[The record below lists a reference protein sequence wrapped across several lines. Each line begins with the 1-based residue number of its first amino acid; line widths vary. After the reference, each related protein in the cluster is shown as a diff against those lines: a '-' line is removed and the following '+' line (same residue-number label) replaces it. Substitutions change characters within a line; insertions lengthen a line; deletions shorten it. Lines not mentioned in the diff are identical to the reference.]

1 MTNLSP
7 ASKSHWLTRER
18 LLIGAPFLAGLL
30 IAAAI
35 AWLLVRPAVQRVQA
49 LDERRVQ
56 LEQLKRGLPALDQR
70 IKLASDNL
78 RQAEQKQILLVGL
91 IAGSSTVQTFLALLD
106 QQAQAS
112 GVTIQRYEPLP
123 EPVSPPARAS
133 QGGQRDKEASDQKPQ
148 DPLVELGYQ
157 RSAVALQVS
166 GPYQGLQEFMRRME
180 GLQLLVKS
188 SDLALDAVAI
198 KDRDNPQQS
207 VARTELSLELSF
219 YDLKPEQPKQA
230 DDMPEEQAPS

>member
-1 MTNLSP
+1 M
-7 ASKSHWLTRER
+7 
-18 LLIGAPFLAGLL
+18 
-30 IAAAI
+30 
-35 AWLLVRPAVQRVQA
+35 
-49 LDERRVQ
+49 
-56 LEQLKRGLPALDQR
+56 DQR

-91 IAGSSTVQTFLALLD
+91 IAGSSTVQTFALLT
-106 QQAQAS
+106 S
-112 GVTIQRYEPLP
+112 RLRICVTIQRYEPLP

-133 QGGQRDKEASDQKPQ
+133 QGGQRDKDASDQKPQ
-148 DPLVELGYQ
+148 DPLVVLGYQ

-180 GLQLLVKS
+180 GLQLPVKS
-188 SDLALDAVAI
+188 SDLALDAAAI

-207 VARTELSLELSF
+207 VARTDLSLELSF